1 MTKMDRMADGW
12 LEGEA
17 VYLTDMDR
25 CLPGGA
31 VSPEPKRGR
40 WRTVGYE
47 SDELSG
53 TMLVAWQETAAPDV
67 VYPLEVSGLH
77 AITIGAWKLKE
88 WYKGGAGG
96 VQVKAKLTG
105 DDSFSVLTMPT
116 ISEPEDPI
124 GGWDDWTGGE
134 WLGEVFWKVADL
146 TGQQL
151 TVGQM
156 KRRPRTRRLPGLVQ
170 VPGCLHRLYQADA
183 DLRRRGSGPAG
194 RPGEA

>member
-25 CLPGGA
+25 CLPGEA

-67 VYPLEVSGLH
+67 VYPMEVSGLH

-96 VQVKAKLTG
+96 VQVKARLTG

-116 ISEPEDPI
+116 ISEPEDPSA
-124 GGWDDWTGGE
+124 GGT
-134 WLGEVFWKVADL
+134 
-146 TGQQL
+146 T
-151 TVGQM
+151 
-156 KRRPRTRRLPGLVQ
+156 
-170 VPGCLHRLYQADA
+170 
-183 DLRRRGSGPAG
+183 GPAASGWERSSG
-194 RPGEA
+194 RLQT